1 MAHNQHML
9 EHRGAEWADKVKI
22 IGLSID
28 GDKAKLKSHVETKG
42 WTKVD
47 HYFIGGADK
56 CKKDYGI
63 SGVPHVLLVDTNGK
77 IVFKGHPASRKNLED
92 DIDKL
97 LKGETLQ
104 DITSNVEEEP
114 EVTNNV
120 DLATAID
127 EIEKNKKILS
137 VIKSDEKE
145 QERAAKMYRNSCVF
159 YIEANYYINTRKVHL
174 DYTNCR
180 NLEGDEDDV

>member
-9 EHRGAEWADKVKI
+9 EHKGTEWADKVKI

-77 IVFKGHPASRKNLED
+77 IVFKGHPASRKNLEED
-92 DIDKL
+92 FDKL

-104 DITSNVEEEP
+104 DITSNDDEEEEP
-114 EVTNNV
+114 EANMDV
-120 DLATAID
+120 DLATAIS
-127 EIEKNKKILS
+127 EIDKNKEILL
-137 VIKSDEKE
+137 
-145 QERAAKMYRNSCVF
+145 
-159 YIEANYYINTRKVHL
+159 TL
-174 DYTNCR
+174 
-180 NLEGDEDDV
+180 

>member
-1 MAHNQHML
+1 M
-9 EHRGAEWADKVKI
+9 V
-22 IGLSID
+22 
-28 GDKAKLKSHVETKG
+28 
-42 WTKVD
+42 
-47 HYFIGGADK
+47 
-56 CKKDYGI
+56 
-63 SGVPHVLLVDTNGK
+63 LVDTNGK
-77 IVFKGHPASRKNLED
+77 IVFKGNPYLRKNLED
-92 DIDKL
+92 DIEKL

-114 EVTNNV
+114 EANNNV

-174 DYTNCR
+174 DYINCR

>member
-1 MAHNQHML
+1 M
-9 EHRGAEWADKVKI
+9 V
-22 IGLSID
+22 
-28 GDKAKLKSHVETKG
+28 
-42 WTKVD
+42 
-47 HYFIGGADK
+47 
-56 CKKDYGI
+56 
-63 SGVPHVLLVDTNGK
+63 LVDTNGK
-77 IVFKGHPASRKNLED
+77 IVFKGNPYLRKNLED

-114 EVTNNV
+114 EANNNV

-159 YIEANYYINTRKVHL
+159 VIEANYYINTRKVHL

>member
-1 MAHNQHML
+1 M
-9 EHRGAEWADKVKI
+9 V
-22 IGLSID
+22 
-28 GDKAKLKSHVETKG
+28 
-42 WTKVD
+42 
-47 HYFIGGADK
+47 
-56 CKKDYGI
+56 
-63 SGVPHVLLVDTNGK
+63 LVDTNGK
-77 IVFKGHPASRKNLED
+77 IVFKGNPYLRKNLED

-97 LKGETLQ
+97 LKGETLK

-114 EVTNNV
+114 EVINNV

-145 QERAAKMYRNSCVF
+145 QERAAKMYSNSCVF
-159 YIEANYYINTRKVHL
+159 VIEANYYINTRKVHL
-174 DYTNCR
+174 DYINCR

>member
-9 EHRGAEWADKVKI
+9 EQRGAEWAERVKI

-92 DIDKL
+92 DFDKL

-104 DITSNVEEEP
+104 DITSNDDEEEEP
-114 EVTNNV
+114 ETNMDV
-120 DLATAID
+120 DLATAIS
-127 EIEKNKKILS
+127 EIDKNKEILL
-137 VIKSDEKE
+137 
-145 QERAAKMYRNSCVF
+145 
-159 YIEANYYINTRKVHL
+159 TL
-174 DYTNCR
+174 
-180 NLEGDEDDV
+180 